1 LRQSV
6 GRGNFLRDGYS
17 MSELSMDASGNDVE
31 VPLTRSDRLHADRPA
46 AASDRD
52 LQSNE
57 PRTIGS
63 VIRAH
68 AELRPEAPAFVGTD
82 FAPLNY
88 GELQRQIDDV
98 RNCLRQAGFD
108 RHARIAV
115 GIVGSADAAWTI
127 AAIACAAEAVP
138 LDPKLTFAEVERCLL
153 TTRPNAVIVLRGIS
167 SAALRVA
174 EQHNIPIIDASPV
187 QRGKLGLKLTAPHVG
202 PACPLDEPDPDA
214 PAFILHTSGTT
225 IAPNLVP
232 FSHRNV
238 LASAERVR
246 TWFGL
251 TPQDRCLNVSPVY
264 YSHALTTTV
273 LPPLLTGGSAAFP
286 TNPLNVDLAEWFGAL
301 RPTWYSA
308 GPTLHLAVVEKTQ
321 LRPDAR
327 NEHHLRFISS
337 AGAKIPKEVHD
348 GVESALGVAVLE
360 HYGSSETAQIAS
372 NMPPPGPCKPGTC
385 GIPWPDTIKIV
396 GPDGQQVPVGEQGEI
411 LVNRRDVMSG
421 YLNAPELNQLAFIDG
436 WYRTGDIGSLDADG
450 FLSLH
455 ARKREMINRGAEKI
469 APIEIDHALMRHP
482 EVAEAAAYGVPH
494 ARLGEDVAAA
504 VVLRRGSKIQPAEL
518 REFLSEQLATFK
530 IPRRITIVDR
540 LPKGITGK
548 VQRTRLNGLL
558 SREPPPPDPAPRAEP
573 LGFWGKLKHFATLR
587 IPGRSSAVDRVPEP
601 TAGDARWTQS
611 IISDKAAPS
620 DADLHAELLQVWKRL
635 LKVEKLSID
644 DDFFEK
650 GGNSLLVMDLHM
662 EIERLTAKPLPESF
676 LSEASTIRALAKA
689 LSS

>member
-6 GRGNFLRDGYS
+6 GQGNFLRDGYS

-187 QRGKLGLKLTAPHVG
+187 QRGKLGLKLTAPRIG

-558 SREPPPPDPAPRAEP
+558 SKEPPAPEAGPHAEP
-573 LGFWGKLKHFATLR
+573 FRFWRRLKQFATLAL
-587 IPGRSSAVDRVPEP
+587 PGRSSAVDHWPKP
-601 TAGDARWTQS
+601 NAGA
-611 IISDKAAPS
+611 IISEKSVPS
-620 DADLHAELLQVWKRL
+620 DGDLHAELLQVWKRL
-635 LKVEKLSID
+635 LKIEKLSID

>member
-1 LRQSV
+1 
-6 GRGNFLRDGYS
+6 
-17 MSELSMDASGNDVE
+17 
-31 VPLTRSDRLHADRPA
+31 
-46 AASDRD
+46 
-52 LQSNE
+52 
-57 PRTIGS
+57 
-63 VIRAH
+63 
-68 AELRPEAPAFVGTD
+68 
-82 FAPLNY
+82 
-88 GELQRQIDDV
+88 
-98 RNCLRQAGFD
+98 
-108 RHARIAV
+108 
-115 GIVGSADAAWTI
+115 
-127 AAIACAAEAVP
+127 
-138 LDPKLTFAEVERCLL
+138 
-153 TTRPNAVIVLRGIS
+153 VIVLRGIS

-558 SREPPPPDPAPRAEP
+558 SKEPPAPEAGPRAEP
-573 LGFWGKLKHFATLR
+573 FRFWRRLKQFATLAL
-587 IPGRSSAVDRVPEP
+587 PGRSSAVDHWPKP
-601 TAGDARWTQS
+601 NAGA
-611 IISDKAAPS
+611 IISEKSVPS
-620 DADLHAELLQVWKRL
+620 NGDLHAELLQVWKRL